1 MILAARSAME
11 HVFDGVAPDFA
22 LRSSTSRCL
31 KANALRLSAALFL
44 LVLSTFGNSPEAQSG
59 KVLVFAAASLKTA
72 LDEIN
77 AQWQGRTGKRTVV
90 SYAAS
95 SALAKQ
101 IQQGGAQGARRLG
114 AGQGSYCPGRERAR
128 RTPPGL
134 PRRSAARH
142 RLRV

>member
-11 HVFDGVAPDFA
+11 HVFDGLAPDFA
-22 LRSSTSRCL
+22 LKSSTSRCL

-44 LVLSTFGNSPEAQSG
+44 LVLSTFGNAPEAQSG

-77 AQWQGRTGKRTVV
+77 VEWQARTGKRAVV

-95 SALAKQ
+95 SPLAKQ
-101 IQQGGAQGARRLG
+101 IERGAPADIFM
-114 AGQGSYCPGRERAR
+114 
-128 RTPPGL
+128 
-134 PRRSAARH
+134 AADVDMKAE
-142 RLRV
+142 LA

>member
-22 LRSSTSRCL
+22 LKSSTSRCL
-31 KANALRLSAALFL
+31 KANALRLCAALFL
-44 LVLSTFGNSPEAQSG
+44 LVLSSFGTAPEAQGG

-101 IQQGGAQGARRLG
+101 IEQE
-114 AGQGSYCPGRERAR
+114 SPHDPFNP
-128 RTPPGL
+128 T
-134 PRRSAARH
+134 
-142 RLRV
+142 